1 MKIKDK
7 IFIIIIA
14 IAAIFVGLF
23 LSPFAS
29 KYPDGLEKVADK
41 LGFADKAS
49 NLVNFK
55 FLIPDYSFPGIRSTF
70 WQTSLAGFFG
80 VLIIFAIFA
89 LIFIITFS
97 INKNK
102 NKKLKNKN

>member
-1 MKIKDK
+1 MKDK

-23 LSPFAS
+23 LSPLAS

-41 LGFADKAS
+41 LGFADKAA
-49 NLVNFK
+49 NLVNIK
-55 FLIPDYSFPGIRSTF
+55 FIIPDYSFPGIKSTF

-80 VLIIFAIFA
+80 VLIIFVVFA
-89 LIFIITFS
+89 LIYVITFL

-102 NKKLKNKN
+102 NLKNKH